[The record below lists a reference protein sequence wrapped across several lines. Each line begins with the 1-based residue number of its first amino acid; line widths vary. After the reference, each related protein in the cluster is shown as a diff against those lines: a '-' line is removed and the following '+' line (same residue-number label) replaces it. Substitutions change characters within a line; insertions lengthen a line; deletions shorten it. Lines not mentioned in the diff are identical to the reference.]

1 MSAAQDKASIVI
13 RETATEWVVRLAAPE
28 LSQADK
34 VAFAA
39 WLRASPIHVREYL
52 NVEAVRAA
60 LEVAVQ
66 DDASDVLELL
76 KEIPSNVIQSNVI
89 HLGPACEPA
98 PAMAA
103 TPQRAVPRWI
113 PSAIAAAALLATGA
127 VLTLFF
133 SGSFDAN
140 TYATSIGEIRR
151 IPLPDGST
159 VELNTRSRIRIDF
172 HAESRDVHLAEGE
185 AFFTVAKDPRRPFR
199 VLSDSAQIR
208 AVGTQFSVYRQPV
221 GTVVTVLEGKVVVSP
236 AAAKSSTVAD
246 AGVIPLSAGQQTI
259 IDSSPARRAAPAQA
273 NAVDATRATA
283 WRHNRLIFDNQP
295 LSAVVA
301 EFNRYNRQQLL
312 IEDSD
317 LAAQQIS
324 GVFDPDKP
332 QGLVLF
338 LKEKSGVRAS
348 EVSDTTLL
356 LSR

>member
-1 MSAAQDKASIVI
+1 MSAAQDKASRVI
-13 RETATEWVVRLAAPE
+13 REAATEWVVRLAAPD

-60 LEVAVQ
+60 LEAAVK
-66 DDASDVLELL
+66 DDASDIGELL
-76 KEIPSNVIQSNVI
+76 KEESSNVI
-89 HLGPACEPA
+89 HLEPVYEPEPA
-98 PAMAA
+98 VA
-103 TPQRAVPRWI
+103 TTPTRSLPRWI
-113 PSAIAAAALLATGA
+113 PSAMAATALLAIGA

-133 SGSFDAN
+133 SGSFDSNA
-140 TYATSIGEIRR
+140 YATSIGEIRR

-159 VELNTRSRIRIDF
+159 VELNTRSKIRVDF
-172 HAESRDVHLAEGE
+172 RAKSRDVHLTEGE

-199 VLSDSAQIR
+199 VLSDAAQVR
-208 AVGTQFSVYRQPV
+208 AVGTQFSVYRKPV

-236 AAAKSSTVAD
+236 AAAKSSAIAD
-246 AGVIPLSAGQQTI
+246 AGVIPLSAGQQTV
-259 IDSSPARRAAPAQA
+259 IDSGPARSVAQA
-273 NAVDATRATA
+273 TAVDATRATA
-283 WRHNRLIFDNQP
+283 WRHDRLIFDNQP

-312 IEDSD
+312 IEDPE
-317 LAAQQIS
+317 LAAEQIS

-338 LKEKSGVRAS
+338 LKEKGGVRAS
-348 EVSDTTLL
+348 EVSDSTLL
-356 LSR
+356 LSH